1 MCPLLDVSC
10 AVGCHGAQIYMPLSP
25 RSPRSAT
32 EAERLDAQVV
42 RLHAAMRPYQ
52 SLLLMATGTV
62 ASFYGR
68 HFVYSLLLLQLCDV
82 TDRPLR
88 DVVLELSAT
97 LRDIRQAVR
106 EGRTA
111 SDAMRQLSMLSEEA
125 TRVHVGGSDAESM
138 AAVLSVTDRLRVVT
152 DELPAVAD
160 RLTLRLSALLAVIR
174 ELAAKATSHGAA
186 KVGIRRNIGEQL
198 TQAVNDSCGPPLR
211 RGLQRLRDHSDAV
224 DQLHAH
230 PTCRWYLELGISCVL
245 NSIGMALAFHAERA
259 AFVVANA
266 VWGAEVIGGALES
279 LAPSRSQGLVQRLHT
294 TSAGRCLKWIVAASG
309 CYYQGVHG
317 GHLPLML
324 RLVLFAPLLTE
335 RCLSV
340 ATLAVRGPLG

>member
-1 MCPLLDVSC
+1 M
-10 AVGCHGAQIYMPLSP
+10 ILS
-25 RSPRSAT
+25 
-32 EAERLDAQVV
+32 DAAPKPSKIFRWAACQVV

-52 SLLLMATGTV
+52 SLLLIATGTV

-82 TDRPLR
+82 TDAPLR
-88 DVVLELSAT
+88 DVVLQLSAT

-111 SDAMRQLSMLSEEA
+111 SDAMRQLSMLNEEA
-125 TRVHVGGSDAESM
+125 TRAHVRGDDAESM
-138 AAVLSVTDRLRVVT
+138 AAVLSVTDRLRVIT

-230 PTCRWYLELGISCVL
+230 PTSRWYLELGISCVL
-245 NSIGMALAFHAERA
+245 NSIGMVLAYHAEVRWVRA
-259 AFVVANA
+259 RARVRARFRS
-266 VWGAEVIGGALES
+266 WPTTPRSTES
-279 LAPSRSQGLVQRLHT
+279 GLGL
-294 TSAGRCLKWIVAASG
+294 GLG
-309 CYYQGVHG
+309 LGLG
-317 GHLPLML
+317 PGLP
-324 RLVLFAPLLTE
+324 R
-335 RCLSV
+335 
-340 ATLAVRGPLG
+340 RGPLSQG